1 MSNLFDILLKLCY
14 YVVMII
20 YIKNRCIDK
29 LDLSLAAERSAMRKR
44 KAKDYSLSMLRQA
57 KYHDLANDTD
67 KTNVL
72 SLSAESYSRLL
83 AVAQS
88 AFRVL
93 DTRKDSANAVSDKSV
108 FKRLADKL
116 EAEEKLSFDEIRIF
130 NSLAK
135 LS

>member
-29 LDLSLAAERSAMRKR
+29 LDLSLAAERSAMKR
-44 KAKDYSLSMLRQA
+44 KAKDYSLKMLRQA

-67 KTNVL
+67 KTNIL
-72 SLSAESYSRLL
+72 SLSDESYSRLL